1 MKNGTTDMSLDEM
14 LGMMNEYHSALSNI
28 TNHQLKGEQYI
39 GDGILG
45 EAGIY
50 YEKIPDEERMRVMQL
65 VQEQLETTGKKNAAQ
80 Q

>member
-1 MKNGTTDMSLDEM
+1 M
-14 LGMMNEYHSALSNI
+14 
-28 TNHQLKGEQYI
+28 
-39 GDGILG
+39 LG

-65 VQEQLETTGKKNAAQ
+65 VQEQLETTGKNAAQ